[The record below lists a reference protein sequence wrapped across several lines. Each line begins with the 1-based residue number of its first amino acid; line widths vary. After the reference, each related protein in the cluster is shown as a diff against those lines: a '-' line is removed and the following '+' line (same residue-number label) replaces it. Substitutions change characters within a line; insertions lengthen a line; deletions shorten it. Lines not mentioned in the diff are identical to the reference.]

1 MLRDE
6 GRVRGDA
13 TWLAL
18 GEAGSPSS
26 QRPDALIA
34 GRLAGQLTNARLA
47 AAGLAVDAPI
57 EVRYARARARGR
69 DESAATLDEFRRK
82 EELEMA
88 GNETKQQLALCMAM
102 ADRTIVNDGTIEE
115 LRRKVEDLL

>member
-1 MLRDE
+1 ML
-6 GRVRGDA
+6 
-13 TWLAL
+13 
-18 GEAGSPSS
+18 
-26 QRPDALIA
+26 
-34 GRLAGQLTNARLA
+34 
-47 AAGLAVDAPI
+47 LAVDAPI

-69 DESAATLDEFRRK
+69 DEAAATLDEFRRK

-88 GNETKQQLALCMAM
+88 GNETDQQLALCMAM